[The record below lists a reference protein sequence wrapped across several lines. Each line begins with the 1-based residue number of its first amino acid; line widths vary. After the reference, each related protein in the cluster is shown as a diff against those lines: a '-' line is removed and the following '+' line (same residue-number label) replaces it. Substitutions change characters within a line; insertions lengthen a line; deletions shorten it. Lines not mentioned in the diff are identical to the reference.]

1 MLKCIKIHLRSDL
14 RIALVLI
21 IAAFCVHVIHH
32 PDREQVKILDG
43 DAELYAA
50 EQKQW
55 RGHRPVS
62 CVKFFLD
69 STSVWTFQPQSSMIF
84 GSTW

>member
-32 PDREQVKILDG
+32 TDREKVKIPDG

-50 EQKQW
+50 KQKQW
-55 RGHRPVS
+55 CGHRAVS
-62 CVKFFLD
+62 CVKFF
-69 STSVWTFQPQSSMIF
+69 
-84 GSTW
+84 